1 MKTIRVVTIVAVGTF
16 ALAFAPG
23 RTVTARSAAPQ
34 LQQIE
39 SPTGPGAAE
48 SNLAVG
54 PDGKVFL
61 SWIEPAADSAMALR
75 FASWDGTRWSPPQ
88 TIRAGRDYFVNW
100 ADFPSLAVQADGK
113 MAAHWL
119 QRFGTTSYAYDV
131 RISQS
136 TNGGKSWGTPVAPHG
151 DRSATEKGFVTMW
164 REGSGFG
171 AVWLD
176 GRKADKTGKN
186 PIQEMMLFATTI
198 GADGAPTKEVLLDG
212 RACDCCQTTA
222 ALTANGPI
230 VAYRDRTATEIRDIY
245 VTRRVGGTWT
255 EPKAVYADNWEINAC
270 PVNGP
275 YVDAAGQRVALAWY
289 TGAKDV
295 PRVRVAFSSDAGATF
310 GAPITVD
317 EGKPAGRVAAVLLK
331 DGSALVSWIER
342 TGGDTASVRVR
353 RVTEKG
359 AGPATT
365 VAASSAARAS
375 GFPRMARSGDDVWFA
390 WTVPGRPSSVRVAR
404 TRAADFR

>member
-1 MKTIRVVTIVAVGTF
+1 
-16 ALAFAPG
+16 
-23 RTVTARSAAPQ
+23 
-34 LQQIE
+34 
-39 SPTGPGAAE
+39 
-48 SNLAVG
+48 
-54 PDGKVFL
+54 
-61 SWIEPAADSAMALR
+61 
-75 FASWDGTRWSPPQ
+75 
-88 TIRAGRDYFVNW
+88 
-100 ADFPSLAVQADGK
+100 
-113 MAAHWL
+113 
-119 QRFGTTSYAYDV
+119 
-131 RISQS
+131 
-136 TNGGKSWGTPVAPHG
+136 
-151 DRSATEKGFVTMW
+151 
-164 REGSGFG
+164 
-171 AVWLD
+171 
-176 GRKADKTGKN
+176 
-186 PIQEMMLFATTI
+186 MLFATTI

-375 GFPRMARSGDDVWFA
+375 GFPAWHAPATTSGLHGPCPVVRRRCAWQERALRTSGDAAAASRTNRAEVRHFTGRARGGAVHRGGARSLLHGYTRWCRE
-390 WTVPGRPSSVRVAR
+390 GRRSGAGVRDACTQR
-404 TRAADFR
+404 